1 MRILAVFLCLFSIF
15 AFASIALSQDTNT
28 SNPSSPPGNETMNPG
43 SPNDGQQVSGN
54 NGQITTTLIRRLHDE
69 GINTSGLKV
78 KTNAGKVT
86 LSGKLSNSADLDK
99 IVSIARSIPGVTSV
113 ESKINNEETK
123 K

>member
-1 MRILAVFLCLFSIF
+1 MRILAVILCLFSIF
-15 AFASIALSQDTNT
+15 AFVSIALSQDT
-28 SNPSSPPGNETMNPG
+28 SNPSSPPGNNTMNQG
-43 SPNDGQQVSGN
+43 TPNDGEQVSGN

-113 ESKINNEETK
+113 ESKINNEENK